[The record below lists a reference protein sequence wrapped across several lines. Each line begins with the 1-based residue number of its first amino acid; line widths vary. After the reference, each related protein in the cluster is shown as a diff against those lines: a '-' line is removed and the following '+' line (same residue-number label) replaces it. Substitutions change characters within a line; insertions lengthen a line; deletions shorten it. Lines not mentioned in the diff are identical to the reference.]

1 MLHAVVAG
9 TTPANGPIPPPLGD
23 LRQDPPTNGGKR
35 ADDEVGALSVR
46 TAPEQAQAPAA
57 RQTVRRYDFILR

>member
-9 TTPANGPIPPPLGD
+9 TTPAIGPIPPPRGD
-23 LRQDPPTNGGKR
+23 LRQDPPTNEGKR
-35 ADDEVGALSVR
+35 RDDEVGALSVSTATGR
-46 TAPEQAQAPAA
+46 TQAPAA